1 MDSGAAQPCAERR
14 SGMKKQTKV
23 VIAAA
28 FAALLL
34 AVPGSAAAR
43 SYSADNVLG
52 AVASATV
59 SWDG

>member
-1 MDSGAAQPCAERR
+1 
-14 SGMKKQTKV
+14 MKKQTKV